1 MHVRA
6 CELTMLTIP
15 EAPPAAAL
23 TTKDI
28 ADEIV
33 KLLDPENKHVG
44 PHVVICWDE
53 SHSLTEYP
61 VGERWSIYSELQRAL
76 RAILDS
82 SFISIFLST
91 AGKFHNFSPSPEYD
105 PCARSM
111 THVLEMLPPIT
122 MVGFDE
128 FAERVDFIKEELSLR
143 RIASTHH
150 MVHLG
155 RAL

>member
-1 MHVRA
+1 MH
-6 CELTMLTIP
+6 
-15 EAPPAAAL
+15 PAAAL
-23 TTKDI
+23 TIKDI
-28 ADEIV
+28 ANEIV
-33 KLLDPENKHVG
+33 KLLDPDNKHDG

-53 SHSLTEYP
+53 SQSLTEYP
-61 VGERWSIYSELQRAL
+61 VGERWSIYSELRRAL
-76 RAILDS
+76 RAILDT

-91 AGKFHNFSPSPEYD
+91 AGKFHNFSPSPEYE
-105 PCARSM
+105 PSARLM
-111 THVLEMLPPIT
+111 THVLEMPPPIT

-128 FAERVDFIKEELSLR
+128 FAEKVDFIKQTWSID

>member
-1 MHVRA
+1 
-6 CELTMLTIP
+6 
-15 EAPPAAAL
+15 L

-33 KLLDPENKHVG
+33 KLLDPENKHDK

-61 VGERWSIYSELQRAL
+61 TGVRWSIYSELRRAL
-76 RAILDS
+76 RVILDS

-91 AGKFHNFSPSPEYD
+91 AGKFHNFSPSPEYE
-105 PCARSM
+105 PSARLM
-111 THVLEMLPPIT
+111 NHVPEMLPPIT

-128 FAERVDFIKEELSLR
+128 FAERVDFIKQTWSLCH
-143 RIASTHH
+143 IASTHH
-150 MVHLG
+150 IVHLG